1 MPGSFAPS
9 SSQVVAGRRPQD
21 KWDYPAEFVRAQED
35 ERARVACDLHDGPA
49 QSIAAALLCARLLEE
64 CPQGQSLRDGLGELR
79 LLLQDA
85 LEETYEIIG
94 EFDSCCED
102 EGDVVARVGA
112 AVDSFSRRS
121 GAVCRF
127 EHTGIRR
134 PVPDTH
140 AIGIARIAQEALANV
155 RRHSDAL
162 EVSVRLALGA
172 TDLSC
177 EVRDDGRGFRIG
189 EASPEA
195 AVCGPGLRLSYGL
208 RSMRQR
214 ARLLGG
220 ACEITS
226 EPGFGTRVRTTIPLP
241 EGW

>member
-1 MPGSFAPS
+1 L
-9 SSQVVAGRRPQD
+9 
-21 KWDYPAEFVRAQED
+21 WDYPAEFVRAQED

-49 QSIAAALLCARLLEE
+49 QSIASALLCARLLEE
-64 CPQGQSLRDGLGELR
+64 APESRSVRDGLTELCS
-79 LLLQDA
+79 LLQDA

-94 EFDSCCED
+94 EFDSRCED
-102 EGDVVARVGA
+102 EGDVVARVSA

-121 GAVCRF
+121 GGVCRF
-127 EHTGIRR
+127 EHVGIRR
-134 PVPDTH
+134 PVPSAH
-140 AIGIARIAQEALANV
+140 AISIARIVQEALANV

-162 EVSVRLALGA
+162 EVSVRLTLGA
-172 TDLSC
+172 SELSC

-189 EASPEA
+189 EARSEA
-195 AVCGPGLRLSYGL
+195 AVSGPGLRLAYGL

-226 EPGFGTRVRTTIPLP
+226 EPGFGTRVRATIPLP